1 MLDNMHDTWRL
12 RRTVRRCTAVLVVII
27 GVTTWA
33 GSDLPTADYG
43 SLLGF
48 LALLYLIWSF
58 AYDWESQ
65 AADSE
70 RDASTE

>member
-1 MLDNMHDTWRL
+1 MDATGRL
-12 RRTVRRCTAVLVVII
+12 RRTVRRCTAVLVASI

-48 LALLYLIWSF
+48 LALLYLIGSLV
-58 AYDWESQ
+58 YDP